1 MACILIVDD
10 EEGVQASLVKAFSL
24 EGYQAVGAGSGTQ
37 ALSLLKRQAFD
48 VLLTDMVMPDL
59 DGVAVMERAQA
70 ITPSLVVIVMTGG
83 ATVESAVRALKGGAY
98 DYVLK
103 PFTLAEI
110 FHTVRRGL
118 ELQHLKQQNLQL
130 SEINRRLQELDQI
143 KSNLLSAITHEFRTP
158 LTVMHGWLELLQE
171 GQFGSLSGQQ
181 RESLSVVRGSAVR
194 LGRLIANLLAFVESD
209 RGQVVRERVPV
220 SLEDVLR
227 RAAADLGPDCEER
240 EVRLRWEMAH
250 ELPTI
255 LADGERLRLV
265 CFNLLE
271 NAIKF
276 NEHGGHVVVQAK
288 ADGASV
294 EVAITNTRGDLPA
307 EGTTRLLQPFTQ
319 GDMSA
324 TRPAAG
330 LGLGL
335 ALARSILEAHGGQL
349 TFRSGEGQGTT
360 VRVRLPLPR

>member
-24 EGYQAVGAGSGTQ
+24 EGYEAVGAGSGTE
-37 ALSLLKRQAFD
+37 ALSLLRRQGFD
-48 VLLTDMVMPDL
+48 VLLTDLVMPDM
-59 DGVAVMERAQA
+59 DGLALMDRAQA
-70 ITPSLVVIVMTGG
+70 INPSIVVILMTGG

-103 PFTLAEI
+103 PFTLGEI

-130 SEINRRLQELDQI
+130 SEINRRLQEIDQI

-158 LTVMHGWLELLQE
+158 LTVMHGWLDLLL
-171 GQFGSLSGQQ
+171 GGHFGSLSGQQ
-181 RESLSVVRGSAVR
+181 WEGVSVVRGSAVR

-209 RGQVVRERVPV
+209 RGQVPRERVPV

-227 RAAADLGPDCEER
+227 RAGADLRPDCEER
-240 EVRLRWEMAH
+240 GVQFHWEMAQ

-265 CFNLLE
+265 FFNLLE

-276 NEHGGHVVVQAK
+276 NEPGGQVVVQAK
-288 ADGASV
+288 GDAASV
-294 EVAITNTRGDLPA
+294 EVAITNTLGDLPA
-307 EGTTRLLQPFTQ
+307 EGTTRLGQPFTQ

-349 TFRSGEGQGTT
+349 TFRSGEGPGAT
-360 VRVRLPLPR
+360 VRVRLPLSR